1 MDLYIGQKAQL
12 SKTITS
18 SDVVAFAELSMDRN
32 PVHLDDEVAANS
44 IFKKRIS
51 HGMLYGSFISA
62 VIANELPGPGSIYMK
77 QDLSFLK
84 PVYIGDTVTAVVE
97 ILDIPK
103 DSVYKLLTQCFNQNN
118 ELVIDGT
125 ALILR
130 K

>member
-1 MDLYIGQKAQL
+1 MDLYVGKKAQL

-18 SDVVAFAELSMDRN
+18 NDIEVFAELSMDRN
-32 PVHLDDEVAANS
+32 PVHLDDDAAANS
-44 IFKKRIS
+44 VFKKRMS

-77 QDLSFLK
+77 QDFSFLK